1 MTKALIFDLDNC
13 LAPANEVGEELFEPA
28 FDAIRRANH
37 GTVSNE
43 ALELAFA
50 DAWRHPLDWVAV
62 KYSFSEAMLA
72 AGWRVFVAL
81 EVARPMHGSLPSWCG
96 SRLTSSSQQTTQR
109 WQQRKRQR
117 RRSPL
122 SW

>member
-43 ALELAFA
+43 ALELGSAS
-50 DAWRHPLDWVAV
+50 RESL
-62 KYSFSEAMLA
+62 SE
-72 AGWRVFVAL
+72 
-81 EVARPMHGSLPSWCG
+81 S
-96 SRLTSSSQQTTQR
+96 
-109 WQQRKRQR
+109 
-117 RRSPL
+117 
-122 SW
+122 